1 MGFRVR
7 GWWRIRDLESST
19 TRFTVLLM
27 LMAGGV
33 GGGSY
38 FWNGIVVTQSWEWV
52 RPRREWDNKSRG
64 GSLRA
69 TVGVDAPHDSFFT
82 LLFPVPLSGAWWRM
96 W

>member
-1 MGFRVR
+1 
-7 GWWRIRDLESST
+7 
-19 TRFTVLLM
+19 M

-33 GGGSY
+33 GAG
-38 FWNGIVVTQSWEWV
+38 VLLLEWKNCDSV
-52 RPRREWDNKSRG
+52 LGLGEAQERWDNKSRG